1 MQGRA
6 FLDIAQELA
15 NGATE
20 AHWRTAAG
28 RAYYALMLEGRD
40 ALLRWSFTIPPRD
53 NVHTFVRLRFTFAGN
68 PDLKHIGYDLDDLSR
83 LRNQADYRLATVGVF
98 ALPNTAFDAVDQARA
113 ALALLDQVDGD
124 PSRRAAAIAAIQ
136 AAWP

>member
-20 AHWRTAAG
+20 GHWRTAVG

-40 ALLRWSFTIPPRD
+40 ALLRWSFTIPPRE
-53 NVHTFVRLRFTFAGN
+53 NVHTFVRLRFTFAGD
-68 PDLKHIGYDLDDLSR
+68 PYLKRIGYDLDDLSR
-83 LRNQADYRLATVGVF
+83 LRNQADYRLATAGVF
-98 ALPNTAFDAVDQARA
+98 ALPNTASNAVDQARA
-113 ALALLDQVDGD
+113 AVTLLDQIDGD